1 MSRVRADDYEDKK
14 LAILDSAAEL
24 FARAGYA
31 NVKMADIAKA
41 CGASKSMLYH
51 YFTKKEDV
59 LFAIMKEQIESYL
72 HAAEAVIAL
81 GLPPEERLREFVAM
95 WIRRASEARAR
106 ITVLMYERKFLPKRQ
121 QAAVDEVARRLI
133 DRVCALVS
141 EVNPALQRV
150 GPAHPRTY
158 TLLLF
163 GLLNWTEVWF
173 RSSGPIGADEM
184 ARMIHHLFLD
194 GLRSAGS
201 AAKAPRTAKA

>member
-1 MSRVRADDYEDKK
+1 MSRVRADDYGDKK
-14 LAILDSAAEL
+14 QAILDAAAEL
-24 FARAGYA
+24 FAREGYA
-31 NVKMADIAKA
+31 NVKMMDIAKE

-59 LFAIMKEQIESYL
+59 LFEIMKEQIESHL
-72 HAAEAVIAL
+72 HATEAVVAL
-81 GLPPEERLREFVAM
+81 TVSPEERLREFVAM
-95 WIRRASEARAR
+95 WMRRASEARAR

-133 DRVCALVS
+133 DRVCALVT
-141 EVNPALQRV
+141 EVSPALKRV
-150 GPAHPRTY
+150 GPSHPRTY

-184 ARMIHHLFLD
+184 AGIIHRLFLD
-194 GLRSAGS
+194 GLRSVEPG
-201 AAKAPRTAKA
+201 AKTSRATKA

>member
-1 MSRVRADDYEDKK
+1 MSRVRADDYGDKK
-14 LAILDSAAEL
+14 QAILDAAAEL

-31 NVKMADIAKA
+31 NVKMEDIAKA

-59 LFAIMKEQIESYL
+59 LFAIMKEQIESHL
-72 HAAEAVIAL
+72 HATEAVVAL
-81 GLPPEERLREFVAM
+81 TTSPEERLREFVAM
-95 WIRRASEARAR
+95 WMRRASEARAR
-106 ITVLMYERKFLPKRQ
+106 ITVLMYERKFLPRRQ

-133 DRVCALVS
+133 DRVCTLVS
-141 EVNPALQRV
+141 EVNPALRRV

-184 ARMIHHLFLD
+184 ASMIYHLFLG
-194 GLRSAGS
+194 GLRSADV
-201 AAKAPRTAKA
+201 AVKASRATKA

>member
-1 MSRVRADDYEDKK
+1 MSRVRAEDYGDKK
-14 LAILDSAAEL
+14 QAILDAAAEL
-24 FARAGYA
+24 FAEAGYA
-31 NVKMADIAKA
+31 NVKMMDIAKA

-59 LFAIMKEQIESYL
+59 LFAIMKEQIESHL
-72 HAAEAVIAL
+72 HAAEAVVAL
-81 GLPPEERLREFVAM
+81 SMPPEDRLREFVAM
-95 WIRRASEARAR
+95 WMRRASAARAR

-133 DRVCALVS
+133 DRVNTLVS
-141 EVNPALQRV
+141 EVNPAVKRA

-184 ARMIHHLFLD
+184 ATMIYHLFLD
-194 GLRSAGS
+194 GLRSVEAV
-201 AAKAPRTAKA
+201 AKTSRVPRG